1 MINRFNF
8 DPEPEP
14 DKPDKPDKPDGS
26 DYVFDCFA
34 DDLDKLIQVY
44 SEKLTIGEII
54 STLTVT
60 QHAML
65 TQSLEWLQKNKDK
78 DDENDDE

>member
-1 MINRFNF
+1 MISRFNF
-8 DPEPEP
+8 DPEP
-14 DKPDKPDKPDGS
+14 DKPDESGHD
-26 DYVFDCFA
+26 FDCFA
-34 DDLDKLIQVY
+34 DDLDRLIQVY

-65 TQSLEWLQKNKDK
+65 TQSLEWLQNNKDEEG
-78 DDENDDE
+78 ENDDE

>member
-1 MINRFNF
+1 MISRFNF

-14 DKPDKPDKPDGS
+14 DKPDESSHD
-26 DYVFDCFA
+26 FDCFA
-34 DDLDKLIQVY
+34 DDLDRLIQVY

-65 TQSLEWLQKNKDK
+65 QQSLEWLQNNKNE
-78 DDENDDE
+78 DDENEDD